1 MQNLTETR
9 KYFGTDG
16 IRGVYGE
23 DLTDGL
29 AMLVGNS
36 LGLAAAGGTVVIGR
50 DNRNGGENLA
60 RALAEGVLA
69 AAGNVVDLG
78 VVTTPCV
85 SFVTKETGASAGV
98 MVSASHNPP
107 RYNGIKVFGP
117 DGRKLAREREALV
130 EKHIADAKLCYAEY
144 RGEVR
149 SAAGL
154 TESYKSAVC
163 AAAGSLD
170 GLRVVLD
177 CANGAAAY
185 TAPEIFSRLGAEVF
199 PVFTSHDGALI
210 NEGCGAL
217 HPDAVAEEVVRRG
230 ADIGLCFDGDADRV
244 IAADENGKTVDG
256 DMTIYILARKMK
268 AEGRLPCSAAVGTL
282 HTNMGVEAGL
292 AKLGIDLVR
301 TDIGDH
307 NVIRCMCE
315 AGLALGGEQSGHII
329 LSEFLP
335 TGDGVFAGAKLAR
348 VLKESGKKLSEL
360 ADCQVFPQRN
370 AEVATRHKEK
380 IARDKTL
387 LRYVAAIEDMLGD
400 SGRIMLRPSGTE
412 KKLRIMA
419 ESRDAFLADFAARS
433 IELFIRTQIEL
444 L

>member
-1 MQNLTETR
+1 M
-9 KYFGTDG
+9 
-16 IRGVYGE
+16 
-23 DLTDGL
+23 
-29 AMLVGNS
+29 
-36 LGLAAAGGTVVIGR
+36 
-50 DNRNGGENLA
+50 
-60 RALAEGVLA
+60 
-69 AAGNVVDLG
+69 
-78 VVTTPCV
+78 
-85 SFVTKETGASAGV
+85 
-98 MVSASHNPP
+98 
-107 RYNGIKVFGP
+107 
-117 DGRKLAREREALV
+117 
-130 EKHIADAKLCYAEY
+130 
-144 RGEVR
+144 
-149 SAAGL
+149 
-154 TESYKSAVC
+154 
-163 AAAGSLD
+163 
-170 GLRVVLD
+170 
-177 CANGAAAY
+177 
-185 TAPEIFSRLGAEVF
+185 
-199 PVFTSHDGALI
+199 
-210 NEGCGAL
+210 
-217 HPDAVAEEVVRRG
+217 RRG

-335 TGDGVFAGAKLAR
+335 TGDGVFAGARLAH

-387 LRYVAAIEDMLGD
+387 LRYVAAIEDMLGG

-433 IELFIRTQIEL
+433 IELFIRTQFEL